1 MYRWRS
7 HRPQALAHVDGPNAV
22 ASDSIILFDTQV
34 RGFMHRIPVDTVMAE
49 NLVLEAESRL
59 PDAITES
66 YTRRLVAAMLLV
78 SVVVAGVGVVQYQQ
92 TASTI
97 DEDARADLLTEAE
110 REALQVNTWFDER
123 TRLATIVADDPSAGS
138 TLDGRSSATL
148 TAAKED
154 MPADVAALHF
164 VDTETTTVLGSSEEG
179 AVGTTLFEDGS
190 LPLPASADLS
200 DDGVERTTVYVED
213 GVAYMGF
220 VAPLPSIE
228 PRAIVLVA
236 EASSLGAALDGNH
249 IDGGFTQLVT
259 SDGRVLYDGGGGQSN
274 VAYPAAEASELDAAF
289 AGETGV
295 SRLAP
300 VEGFVSSPH
309 VVAHVPVSGGVLLL
323 HAPASSV
330 FALSR
335 SVGLQIATLLALS
348 MLGFVAFALIVRGNT
363 ALPLV
368 DLASTVSAL
377 RDGDLDVE
385 VETDR
390 RDEFGQVV
398 RGVDNLRDDLRD
410 QRADARAYSEA
421 MTRAADGD
429 LRVRLSTD
437 SESRDMATVA
447 AAYNEMMDDIEQTV
461 STVKTFG
468 EDVAT
473 LADRVADRADDVS
486 AASEE
491 VSASVQ
497 QISEGASEQTDSL
510 VAAADEINDLSAS
523 IQQIA
528 SSADELVRLTEEA
541 EARSLDG
548 QTAATD
554 ALDDIDA
561 VRAETE
567 ATVSE
572 VHELDDRLARIEDIV
587 EVITDIAEQTDI
599 LALNANIEAA
609 RAGEAGEGFAVVS
622 NEVKQLAQ
630 ETKSSAGDI
639 ESLVAE
645 IETQRDAVISRIERM
660 RAQVEE
666 SATSVDEALSSFD
679 GIVERVEETT
689 ASVHEISDAT
699 GSQADSSQ
707 EVLSMTDE
715 IAGISEETAAEAEN
729 VSATAEE
736 QSAALVDVNGDVRE
750 LSSHVSHL
758 DDLLDAFEVDDGE
771 EVSATVDD
779 VLGDAAAG
787 SGASTDPAQS
797 RSASDSHPER
807 EPLPADD

>member
-1 MYRWRS
+1 
-7 HRPQALAHVDGPNAV
+7 
-22 ASDSIILFDTQV
+22 
-34 RGFMHRIPVDTVMAE
+34 MAE

-164 VDTETTTVLGSSEEG
+164 VDTETTAVLGSSEEG

-758 DDLLDAFEVDDGE
+758 DDLLDAFEVDDGG
-771 EVSATVDD
+771 EVSSTIDD

-807 EPLPADD
+807 EPSPADD

>member
-1 MYRWRS
+1 
-7 HRPQALAHVDGPNAV
+7 
-22 ASDSIILFDTQV
+22 
-34 RGFMHRIPVDTVMAE
+34 MAE

>member
-1 MYRWRS
+1 
-7 HRPQALAHVDGPNAV
+7 
-22 ASDSIILFDTQV
+22 
-34 RGFMHRIPVDTVMAE
+34 MAE

-66 YTRRLVAAMLLV
+66 YVRRLVAAMLLV
-78 SVVVAGVGVVQYQQ
+78 SVLVAGVGVVQYQQ

-123 TRLATIVADDPSAGS
+123 ERLVSIVADDPSAGS

-148 TAAKED
+148 TAAKAD

-164 VDTETTTVLGSSEEG
+164 VDTETTTVIGSSEEG
-179 AVGTTLFEDGS
+179 AVGTALFESGS
-190 LPLPASADLS
+190 LPLPGSADLS

-259 SDGRVLYDGGGGQSN
+259 TDGRVLYDGGGGQSN

-363 ALPLV
+363 ARPLV

-385 VETDR
+385 LETDR
-390 RDEFGQVV
+390 TDEFGQVV
-398 RGVDNLRDDLRD
+398 RGIDNLRDDLRD

-429 LRVRLSTD
+429 LRVRLPTD

-447 AAYNEMMDDIEQTV
+447 AAYNEMMDDIERTV
-461 STVKTFG
+461 GTVKTFG

-548 QTAATD
+548 QTAATE

-572 VHELDDRLARIEDIV
+572 VRELDDRLAQIEEIV

-645 IETQRDAVISRIERM
+645 IETQRDAVVSRIERM

-729 VSATAEE
+729 VSATAQE

-771 EVSATVDD
+771 KVSATVDD
-779 VLGDAAAG
+779 VLGDEAETDAAA
-787 SGASTDPAQS
+787 DPTRS
-797 RSASDSHPER
+797 RSASDPHPER
-807 EPLPADD
+807 EPSPADD

>member
-1 MYRWRS
+1 
-7 HRPQALAHVDGPNAV
+7 
-22 ASDSIILFDTQV
+22 
-34 RGFMHRIPVDTVMAE
+34 MAE

-78 SVVVAGVGVVQYQQ
+78 SVLVAGVGVVQYQQ

-179 AVGTTLFEDGS
+179 AVGTTLFESGS

-259 SDGRVLYDGGGGQSN
+259 TDGRVLYDGGGGQSN

-385 VETDR
+385 LETDR

-429 LRVRLSTD
+429 LRVRLPAD

-461 STVKTFG
+461 GTVKTFG

-567 ATVSE
+567 ATVDE
-572 VHELDDRLARIEDIV
+572 VRELDDRLARIEDIV

-645 IETQRDAVISRIERM
+645 IETQRDAVVSRIERM

-758 DDLLDAFEVDDGE
+758 DDLLDAFEVDDGG
-771 EVSATVDD
+771 EVSATIDD

-787 SGASTDPAQS
+787 SGASTDPTQS
-797 RSASDSHPER
+797 RAESTPQPER
-807 EPLPADD
+807 EPSPADD

>member
-1 MYRWRS
+1 
-7 HRPQALAHVDGPNAV
+7 
-22 ASDSIILFDTQV
+22 
-34 RGFMHRIPVDTVMAE
+34 MAE

-123 TRLATIVADDPSAGS
+123 ERLVSIVADDPSAGS

-164 VDTETTTVLGSSEEG
+164 VDTETTTVIGSSEEG

-200 DDGVERTTVYVED
+200 DDSVERTTVYVED

-259 SDGRVLYDGGGGQSN
+259 TDGRVLYDGGGGQSN

-385 VETDR
+385 LETDR

-410 QRADARAYSEA
+410 QRADARDYSEA

-429 LRVRLSTD
+429 LRVRLPTD

-447 AAYNEMMDDIEQTV
+447 AAYNEMMDDIERTV
-461 STVKTFG
+461 GTVKTFG

-567 ATVSE
+567 ATVNE
-572 VHELDDRLARIEDIV
+572 VHELDDRLAQIEDIV

-645 IETQRDAVISRIERM
+645 IETQRDAVVSRIERM

-729 VSATAEE
+729 VSATAQE

-758 DDLLDAFEVDDGE
+758 DDLLDAFEVDDGG

-787 SGASTDPAQS
+787 SGASTDPTQS
-797 RSASDSHPER
+797 RAASDSHHER
-807 EPLPADD
+807 ESSPADD